1 MCSDRIRWLA
11 VPGSRTHPGQAL
23 RPRWWPARRS
33 SSRPGRLS
41 DPPAQ
46 RPRRRQAGIY
56 RSTPWPRGIIRAFRL
71 QCPAMFLLADL
82 VELVRRP
89 FAALRTIDQRRSLAA
104 GLVAL
109 GLSITLPAAVAELAA
124 LAPFRPPLN
133 LGSLPSLTAQG
144 ADIYA
149 RWVYGHR
156 FLLPIYGIAISFV
169 LWVAAAGVIHLIAR
183 TLGGRGDF
191 AGLAKLVGYAALVGL
206 VALPVALVDALL
218 KLQGATQAEA
228 AFGQLAGFVAVAIF
242 LWQNALLVI
251 AARDHYAISTQR
263 AVAAVIGPIGAVIV
277 LALALIILGIV
288 LAIIAQQT

>member
-1 MCSDRIRWLA
+1 
-11 VPGSRTHPGQAL
+11 
-23 RPRWWPARRS
+23 
-33 SSRPGRLS
+33 
-41 DPPAQ
+41 
-46 RPRRRQAGIY
+46 
-56 RSTPWPRGIIRAFRL
+56 
-71 QCPAMFLLADL
+71 MFLLADL
-82 VELVRRP
+82 VGLVRRP
-89 FAALRTIDQRRSLAA
+89 FTALRTIDQRRSLAA
-104 GLVAL
+104 GLAAL
-109 GLSITLPAAVAELAA
+109 GLSITLPGAVAEVAA
-124 LAPFRPPLN
+124 LAPFRPPPS

-156 FLLPIYGIAISFV
+156 FLLPVYGIAISLI
-169 LWVAAAGVIHLIAR
+169 LWVAAAGLIHVIAR

-191 AGLAKLVGYAALVGL
+191 AGMAKLVGYAALVGL

-218 KLQGATQAEA
+218 KLQGASQAEA

-263 AVAAVIGPIGAVIV
+263 AVAAVIGPIGAVLV

>member
-1 MCSDRIRWLA
+1 
-11 VPGSRTHPGQAL
+11 
-23 RPRWWPARRS
+23 
-33 SSRPGRLS
+33 
-41 DPPAQ
+41 
-46 RPRRRQAGIY
+46 
-56 RSTPWPRGIIRAFRL
+56 
-71 QCPAMFLLADL
+71 MFLLADL
-82 VELVRRP
+82 VGLVRRP
-89 FAALRTIDQRRSLAA
+89 FTALRTIDQRRSLAA
-104 GLVAL
+104 GLAAL
-109 GLSITLPAAVAELAA
+109 GLSITLPAAVAEVAA
-124 LAPFRPPLN
+124 LAPFRPPPS

-156 FLLPIYGIAISFV
+156 FLLPVYGIAISLI
-169 LWVAAAGVIHLIAR
+169 LWVAAAGLIHVIAR

-277 LALALIILGIV
+277 LALALIILGIIF
-288 LAIIAQQT
+288 AILAQQT

>member
-1 MCSDRIRWLA
+1 
-11 VPGSRTHPGQAL
+11 
-23 RPRWWPARRS
+23 
-33 SSRPGRLS
+33 
-41 DPPAQ
+41 
-46 RPRRRQAGIY
+46 
-56 RSTPWPRGIIRAFRL
+56 
-71 QCPAMFLLADL
+71 MFLLADL
-82 VELVRRP
+82 VGLVRRP
-89 FAALRTIDQRRSLAA
+89 FTALRTIDQRRSLAA
-104 GLVAL
+104 GLAAL
-109 GLSITLPAAVAELAA
+109 GLSITLPAAVAEVAA
-124 LAPFRPPLN
+124 LAPFRPPPS

-156 FLLPIYGIAISFV
+156 FLLPVYGIAISLI
-169 LWVAAAGVIHLIAR
+169 LWVAAAGLIHVIAR

-263 AVAAVIGPIGAVIV
+263 AVAAVIGPIGAVLV

>member
-1 MCSDRIRWLA
+1 
-11 VPGSRTHPGQAL
+11 
-23 RPRWWPARRS
+23 
-33 SSRPGRLS
+33 
-41 DPPAQ
+41 
-46 RPRRRQAGIY
+46 
-56 RSTPWPRGIIRAFRL
+56 
-71 QCPAMFLLADL
+71 MFLLADL
-82 VELVRRP
+82 VGLVRRP
-89 FAALRTIDQRRSLAA
+89 FTALRTIDQRRSLAA
-104 GLVAL
+104 GLAAL
-109 GLSITLPAAVAELAA
+109 GLSITLPAAVAEVAA
-124 LAPFRPPLN
+124 LAPFRPPPSLA
-133 LGSLPSLTAQG
+133 SLPSLTAQG

-156 FLLPIYGIAISFV
+156 FLLPIYGIAISLI
-169 LWVAAAGVIHLIAR
+169 LWVAAAGLIHVIAR

-191 AGLAKLVGYAALVGL
+191 AGMAKLVGYAALVGL

-277 LALALIILGIV
+277 LALALIIL
-288 LAIIAQQT
+288 AIIFAILAHQT

>member
-1 MCSDRIRWLA
+1 
-11 VPGSRTHPGQAL
+11 
-23 RPRWWPARRS
+23 
-33 SSRPGRLS
+33 
-41 DPPAQ
+41 
-46 RPRRRQAGIY
+46 
-56 RSTPWPRGIIRAFRL
+56 
-71 QCPAMFLLADL
+71 MFLLADL

-124 LAPFRPPLN
+124 LAPFRPPPN

-156 FLLPIYGIAISFV
+156 FLLPIYGIVISFV

-191 AGLAKLVGYAALVGL
+191 AGMAKLVGYAALVGL

>member
-1 MCSDRIRWLA
+1 
-11 VPGSRTHPGQAL
+11 
-23 RPRWWPARRS
+23 
-33 SSRPGRLS
+33 
-41 DPPAQ
+41 
-46 RPRRRQAGIY
+46 
-56 RSTPWPRGIIRAFRL
+56 
-71 QCPAMFLLADL
+71 MFLLADL
-82 VELVRRP
+82 VGLVRRP
-89 FAALRTIDQRRSLAA
+89 FTALRTIDQRRSLAA
-104 GLVAL
+104 GLAAL
-109 GLSITLPAAVAELAA
+109 GLSITLPAAVAEVAA
-124 LAPFRPPLN
+124 LAPFRPPPS

-156 FLLPIYGIAISFV
+156 FLLPVYGIAISLI
-169 LWVAAAGVIHLIAR
+169 LWVAAAGLIHVIAR